1 MKLHEFQAKEI
12 LKKYGIKVPDSLV
25 AHFPEEAWMHSM
37 VIGYPCMLKSQVLT
51 GGRGKAGGIKR
62 CVSSSEVR
70 ESAKAM
76 FGHALTTNQTADQR
90 LTVRRLLIEQCVNIA
105 QEFYFSILISNET
118 RSPMILVARQGGM
131 EIEELSAK
139 GPQNILSIPVNPY
152 AELRAFHIREILS
165 CLGISKERHEYYEF
179 FRKLYRIF
187 IDTDCMMLEINPLV
201 IDKTLNLI
209 PVDVKMDID
218 ENALFRQRDI
228 ARLRDM
234 SELEPLE
241 AEARLSDLNFIK
253 LNGTVGCMVNGA
265 GLAMATMDFIAL
277 AGARPAN
284 FLDVGGVATP
294 ETIALGMEILLKDRS
309 IQAIFINIFGG
320 IVRCDKVAAGI
331 AAAAERLHPSVPVI
345 IRLSGSN
352 VSQALEILEKSDMD
366 FMTADTVEEASRIL
380 KKVLGTA
387 TEGGN

>member
-1 MKLHEFQAKEI
+1 MAGVEADR
-12 LKKYGIKVPDSLV
+12 KV
-25 AHFPEEAWMHSM
+25 
-37 VIGYPCMLKSQVLT
+37 
-51 GGRGKAGGIKR
+51 
-62 CVSSSEVR
+62 
-70 ESAKAM
+70 
-76 FGHALTTNQTADQR
+76 
-90 LTVRRLLIEQCVNIA
+90 
-105 QEFYFSILISNET
+105 
-118 RSPMILVARQGGM
+118 
-131 EIEELSAK
+131 
-139 GPQNILSIPVNPY
+139 
-152 AELRAFHIREILS
+152 ELRDHTLHQSEGVIQSLHRQHPARDRFDQPLQGSAVLVLPQREILR
-165 CLGISKERHEYYEF
+165 GRDAAPVAVEVDDVREGPK
-179 FRKLYRIF
+179 RKGP
-187 IDTDCMMLEINPLV
+187 IDNPQALLHGGDPLV
-201 IDKTLNLI
+201 IDKALNLI

-294 ETIALGMEILLKDRS
+294 ETISLGMEILLKDRS

-320 IVRCDKVAAGI
+320 IVRCDKVAEGI

-352 VSQALEILEKSDMD
+352 VPQALEILEKSGMK
-366 FMTADTVEEASRIL
+366 FMTADTVEKASRIL
-380 KKVLGTA
+380 KGVLSKT
-387 TEGGN
+387 TKGGR

>member
-12 LKKYGIKVPDSLV
+12 LKKNGVKVPDSLV

-62 CVSSSEVR
+62 CVSPSEVR
-70 ESAKAM
+70 ETAKTM
-76 FGHALTTNQTADQR
+76 FGHALTTSQTGEQK
-90 LTVRRLLIEQCVNIA
+90 LTVRKLLIEQCVDIA
-105 QEFYFSILISNET
+105 QEFYFSILISSET
-118 RSPMILVARQGGM
+118 RSPMILAARQGGA

-139 GPQNILSIPVNPY
+139 SPDAIFSLPVNPY
-152 AELRAFHIREILS
+152 AELRSFHIREILS
-165 CLGISKERHEYYEF
+165 CLGINKDRQEYYEF

-187 IDTDCMMLEINPLV
+187 IDSDCMMLEINPLV
-201 IDKTLNLI
+201 IDKALNLI

-294 ETIALGMEILLKDRS
+294 ETISLGMEILLKDRS

-320 IVRCDKVAAGI
+320 IVWCDKVAEGI

-352 VSQALEILEKSDMD
+352 VPQALEILEKSGMK
-366 FMTADTVEEASRIL
+366 FMTADTVEKASRIL
-380 KKVLGTA
+380 KGVLSKT
-387 TEGGN
+387 TKEGR